1 MVRAGVPE
9 SVVMKISGHRTRA
22 VLDRCNIT
30 DERDLRDA
38 MTKTQAY
45 LASHG

>member
-1 MVRAGVPE
+1 
-9 SVVMKISGHRTRA
+9 MKISGHKTRS
-22 VLDRCNIT
+22 VFDRYNIA

-45 LASHG
+45 LMSQTK